1 MSHNI
6 NHPALQPLK
15 ATATQRTAW
24 IQSLSEIPRTYQ
36 VGGSAAPGANTI
48 RLDHLVLAL
57 RERLPPET
65 ILVVDAG
72 LHRLFAGHFWL
83 SLQANCFFAA
93 CGLAPFGWAIAAAIG
108 IKLARPR
115 QPVVVL
121 TGDGCLQAHGNEL
134 ATMARFGLPILVVVC
149 NNRAYGSIRR
159 RLEHD
164 VRAAALAALPGV
176 NWTQY
181 AESLGCQAVRVEDL
195 ARLPQVLAPRMA
207 TLSQAHGVP
216 LVLDVNTTGPMTLP
230 APAAAHAAILG
241 ALHRSDSD

>member
-1 MSHNI
+1 M
-6 NHPALQPLK
+6 
-15 ATATQRTAW
+15 
-24 IQSLSEIPRTYQ
+24 
-36 VGGSAAPGANTI
+36 
-48 RLDHLVLAL
+48 
-57 RERLPPET
+57 
-65 ILVVDAG
+65 
-72 LHRLFAGHFWL
+72 
-83 SLQANCFFAA
+83 
-93 CGLAPFGWAIAAAIG
+93 
-108 IKLARPR
+108 
-115 QPVVVL
+115 VVL